1 MNHQPSNN
9 SLHSD
14 AQPVYEKPQQRRN
27 TGFEILS
34 LLESEEDAQ
43 PEPPTKCMGRYT
55 VNVARYCSVDIVF

>member
-1 MNHQPSNN
+1 M
-9 SLHSD
+9 
-14 AQPVYEKPQQRRN
+14 YEKPRSPREIVSQQRRS

-34 LLESEEDAQ
+34 LLESEENAQ